1 MGVLVKSDRYFT
13 AWSAALLST
22 AALVGC
28 VSQVEAGPTPEES
41 ASFAPKEAITTKGVV
56 IPAEPEN
63 SNHNYLLEDDR
74 IPTIDS
80 CSEWA
85 NFWRGFGPAISFAA
99 AEQVAGYLDVAVSTQ
114 IYLKNQQLDE
124 NGDGILCLEE
134 DQKDLIAYLQVK
146 EYLTSVPVTEQAEL
160 APLEMCRLSK
170 TVQDTIG
177 FGIPPAYLNAP
188 GELTVKVLYFETET
202 NRAGL
207 NPTEDFDLL
216 GRRTGNFLE
225 EMSFDKLTYRWD
237 VEPEAFALPADY
249 GEVLLRGQKALARE
263 LIRSVDDQVD
273 FSATDM
279 LAIVFPES
287 LAFEVG
293 QYWVEPLAPELGFAT
308 DEGVIF
314 RATWLAVNTQELNNA
329 FVFTHE
335 MGHLLGIQDYYW
347 HQWRQDMPYE
357 DQFQFM
363 GAFDNMNFATGPAKE
378 WTGWSRWLLEYLED
392 EQVRCA
398 AKDVPSVHQLVAI
411 PLDSDRTKMT
421 VVPVSETVAVVIES
435 RRSIGYDSELPI
447 ANEGALVYVV
457 DTTILNGQGPMRLAL
472 KENVAAQFFADAPLR
487 QGESVEVAGLLI
499 TNLESQ
505 EKWDLIR
512 VEPTA

>member
-1 MGVLVKSDRYFT
+1 MKSARYF
-13 AWSAALLST
+13 AAASAALLG
-22 AALVGC
+22 AGALSSCGTV
-28 VSQVEAGPTPEES
+28 VEAESPPEES
-41 ASFAPKEAITTKGVV
+41 ASFEPKEAITTMGVV
-56 IPAEPEN
+56 IPAEAEN
-63 SNHNYLLEDDR
+63 SNHNYFLEDDR
-74 IPTIDS
+74 IPSIET
-80 CSEWA
+80 CGEWA
-85 NFWRGFGPAISFAA
+85 NFWRGYGPAISFAA
-99 AEQVAGYLDVAVSTQ
+99 AEQVEGYLDVAVSTQ

-134 DQKDLIAYLQVK
+134 DQEDLLAFLEAR
-146 EYLTSVPVTEQAEL
+146 EYLTSVPVTEVADLE
-160 APLEMCRLSK
+160 PLEKCRLSR

-177 FGIPPAYLNAP
+177 FELSPAYLNAP
-188 GELTVKVLYFETET
+188 GQLTVKVLYFETET
-202 NRAGL
+202 NRAGVD
-207 NPTEDFDLL
+207 PAYDFDLL
-216 GRRTGNFLE
+216 GSRAGKFLE
-225 EMSFDKLTYRWD
+225 EMSFDKLSYRWD
-237 VEPEAFALPADY
+237 VEPVVFALPADY
-249 GEVLLRGQKALARE
+249 ENSLLRGQKALAQE
-263 LIRSVDDQVD
+263 ALRSVDNQVD

-279 LAIVFPES
+279 VVMVFPES

-293 QYWVEPLAPELGFAT
+293 QYWVEPMAPELGLST
-308 DEGVIF
+308 DEGVIY
-314 RATWLAVNTQELNNA
+314 RATWLAVNTQDVNNA
-329 FVFTHE
+329 FIFSHE

-378 WTGWSRWLLEYLED
+378 WTGWTRWLLEYLEND
-392 EQVRCA
+392 QVRCA
-398 AKDVPSVHQLVAI
+398 AKDAASVHQLVAL
-411 PLDSDRTKMT
+411 PLESDRTKMT

-472 KENVAAQFFADAPLR
+472 KENSAAQFFADAPLR

-505 EKWDLIR
+505 AKWDLIA
-512 VEPTA
+512 VEPAP